1 MSSSKPLNQSLLALA
16 IATLL
21 PLGSAQACGPD
32 FPYRL
37 LNDRG
42 NALSQLPEGSFSVE
56 IKRLGLSISGL
67 KPSSEATIAPYWD
80 DSSQQYLD
88 ARLAAEKQQ
97 LSAEQFALSNQLR
110 SLSDA
115 HQAEIQGASLP
126 AELRLYT
133 AGAVAFTQQDMALA
147 AEYFRR
153 VLTLPAAERPLR
165 STWAAYT
172 LGRALSSLAVSAPA
186 SVLDDAAL
194 LQRQHDLQAQA
205 QQAYQQA
212 RELSIAGFSD
222 PLELGIASL
231 GEEARLRLQDNDW
244 PGAIRLYASQAKL
257 DSTTGYSS
265 LRQLTWT
272 LNAKSDEELLPL
284 LASLEV
290 QQLLAAQLF
299 SRIDGSDSQ
308 SPQSQR
314 LLGLLQRS
322 GQVRPELADRLA
334 ALSYQQGDYAGARR
348 LLEQAGD
355 SGLAWWLRAKLAL
368 QAGDK
373 AAAGKAYAQA
383 AKAFPADEDWGWR
396 RTANWDYETL
406 KPRCRVEG
414 EMAILALERGDYLD
428 AFDQLYRSGDVYWQD
443 AAEVA
448 ERVLSADELK
458 GYIDAKVAAAPPPQA
473 GEEQYYWQRPLATS
487 ARELLGRR
495 LLREGRYAE
504 AVPYFATAT
513 LQDAARQYGAAREQA
528 ANAWTAI
535 GRAEGYYQAAKLAR
549 EQGMELL
556 GYELGPDQ
564 AWNGGSYGE
573 EFGKPTQAAGLLT
586 ANEAKLQNDTAAEPN
601 RRYHYRFVAADL
613 ANQAA
618 DLLPP
623 RSQAFA
629 AVLCKASGWVQYRD
643 LSVARGYYQRYVKE
657 GPYVDWAA
665 NFGNACQEPDFASAS
680 QRLWLERE
688 QTARQTLR
696 PYKYWLPVGLLVV
709 LASAIYW
716 RQRRRA
722 LAIVDKTAEESRN
735 E

>member
-1 MSSSKPLNQSLLALA
+1 MSSSKTYRRHLLALA

-21 PLGSAQACGPD
+21 PLGAAQACGPD

-37 LNDRG
+37 LNDRS

-56 IKRLGLSISGL
+56 IKRLGADIAGL

-88 ARLAAEKQQ
+88 ARVAAEQQQ
-97 LSAEQFALSNQLR
+97 LSAGQFALSSQLR

-115 HQAEIQGASLP
+115 RQADSQGASLP
-126 AELRLYT
+126 TELRLYT
-133 AGAVAFTQQDMALA
+133 AGAVAFTQQDMGLA

-153 VLTLPAAERPLR
+153 VLALPAAERPLR
-165 STWAAYT
+165 STWAAYS
-172 LGRALSSLAVSAPA
+172 LGRALSSLALSAPD
-186 SVLDDAAL
+186 SMLDDAAL
-194 LQRQHDLQAQA
+194 QQRQHDLLTQA

-212 RELSIAGFSD
+212 RELSVSGFSD

-231 GEEARLRLQDNDW
+231 GEEARLHVQANDW
-244 PGAIRLYASQAKL
+244 AGAIRLYASQARL
-257 DSTTGYSS
+257 GSTTGYSS
-265 LRQLTWT
+265 LRQLTWA
-272 LNAKSDEELLPL
+272 LNGKSDEELLPL
-284 LASLEV
+284 LANLEV

-299 SRIDGSDSQ
+299 SRIDGYDNQGSQ
-308 SPQSQR
+308 NQR
-314 LLGLLQRS
+314 LLGLLQRT
-322 GQVRPELADRLA
+322 GQLRPELADRLA

-383 AKAFPADEDWGWR
+383 ARAFPADEDWGWR
-396 RTANWDYETL
+396 RSENWDYETL

-414 EMAILALERGDYLD
+414 EMAILALERGDYLE
-428 AFDQLYRSGDVYWQD
+428 AFDQLYRSGEIYWQD

-448 ERVLSADELK
+448 ERVLSSDELK
-458 GYIDAKVAAAPPPQA
+458 GYVDAKIAAAPPPKA
-473 GEEQYYWQRPLATS
+473 GEEPYYWQRPLATS

-504 AVPYFATAT
+504 AVPYFASAE
-513 LQDAARQYGAAREQA
+513 LQEAARQYGAARKQA
-528 ANAWTAI
+528 TDAWTAI
-535 GRAEGYYQAAKLAR
+535 GRAEGYYRAARLAR

-564 AWNGGSYGE
+564 AWNGGSFGE
-573 EFGKPTQAAGLLT
+573 ELGKPVQPAGLLT
-586 ANEAKLQNDTAAEPN
+586 AAEAQRQNATAAEPN
-601 RRYHYRFVAADL
+601 RRFHYRFVAADL

-618 DLLPP
+618 DLLPA

-629 AVLCKASGWVQYRD
+629 AVLCKASGWLQYRD
-643 LSVARGYYQRYVKE
+643 LTAARGYYRRYVQE

-665 NFGNACQEPDFASAS
+665 NFGLACQEPDFAAAR
-680 QRLWLERE
+680 QRLWFERE
-688 QTARQTLR
+688 QAARQTLR
-696 PYKYWLPVGLLVV
+696 PYKYGLPLGLLAVV
-709 LASAIYW
+709 ASAIYW